1 MHACLSS
8 SSPLGQSMKP
18 SQRTWSSI
26 QRYRPVRSGVGHANL
41 SMPSSSAGGHSVT
54 HDVTL
59 IFCEIRSTQWAV
71 YMEANA
77 DGHTAVPRSG
87 GQTPFPCRPRTLC
100 MQHVLQNPSFAES
113 VLFTGK
119 AYTAVPLLSV
129 RRREV
134 ERPRLLCNPSNTG

>member
-59 IFCEIRSTQWAV
+59 IFCEIRFTQLAV

-77 DGHTAVPRSG
+77 DGHTAVP
-87 GQTPFPCRPRTLC
+87 PR
-100 MQHVLQNPSFAES
+100 A
-113 VLFTGK
+113 
-119 AYTAVPLLSV
+119 V
-129 RRREV
+129 RRSDT
-134 ERPRLLCNPSNTG
+134 LSMPSPDTVHATCFIKPKFFRIRSFHW